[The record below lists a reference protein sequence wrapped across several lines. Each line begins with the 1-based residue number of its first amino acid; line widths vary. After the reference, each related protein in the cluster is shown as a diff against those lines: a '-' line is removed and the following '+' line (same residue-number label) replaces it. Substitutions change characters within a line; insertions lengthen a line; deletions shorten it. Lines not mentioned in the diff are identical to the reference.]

1 MEIAMDAL
9 NRFTARQTSRRIS
22 LHRSDDHDGL
32 VGCDTAPPNRHAQR
46 RGFLVLLM
54 LACVIAAVGLIGS
67 TMQGVSDL
75 IGAFPNGAAVFQAG
89 AWDKFFAGVGRI
101 ALLVLLCV
109 AVVMVVRWRKR
120 RAKRVQAK

>member
-9 NRFTARQTSRRIS
+9 RFFPARQASSRIS

-32 VGCDTAPPNRHAQR
+32 FGCDTMPPNRHAQR
-46 RGFLVLLM
+46 RGFLVILM
-54 LACVIAAVGLIGS
+54 LACVAAAVGLIGS

-101 ALLVLLCV
+101 ALLVLLF
-109 AVVMVVRWRKR
+109 AVVVMGVRRRRR
-120 RAKRVQAK
+120 RAKRVGTK